1 LVTNIKKQ
9 YKEIKKELKKKN
21 EEIENF
27 KKINKISKI
36 NELSLENKSILE
48 EMIRL
53 KRLYEQSCF
62 KIIESEKYL
71 KDMGDCQE
79 NFNKQVYLIL
89 TLQDNLKKTQADSLM
104 KNEQI
109 GKANQLI
116 TEKIKKI
123 AKLKKDLKFQL
134 EINERL
140 LRGNKNS
147 AKGESL
153 GIILI
158 ICLFI
163 CNFTGSFMENFV
175 VILKLKF

>member
-1 LVTNIKKQ
+1 M
-9 YKEIKKELKKKN
+9 KKKN

-27 KKINKISKI
+27 KKTNKISKI

-53 KRLYEQSCF
+53 KRLYEQACF
-62 KIIESEKYL
+62 KIIETEKYL
-71 KDMGDCQE
+71 KDMSELQE

-109 GKANQLI
+109 NKANQLI

-140 LRGNKNS
+140 LRGNKLS
-147 AKGESL
+147 ARGDTS
-153 GIILI
+153 GII
-158 ICLFI
+158 
-163 CNFTGSFMENFV
+163 
-175 VILKLKF
+175 ILHYV